1 MPVVSATSAS
11 GNRAAL
17 YLRISTDLGKPDAD
31 NQRLQLRRFC
41 EAQGW
46 EGVIEYEDH
55 ETSSRPDR
63 AEFRQMMPSASTREW
78 DLLVF
83 GSMDRFTREGTLA
96 TLKYLFLLYGQL
108 YRQTLL
114 VPPRAR
120 LDDFRIH

>member
-1 MPVVSATSAS
+1 MTAANAS
-11 GNRAAL
+11 GNRAGL
-17 YLRISTDLGKPDAD
+17 YLRISTDPGNQDTD
-31 NQRLQLRRFC
+31 NQRLQLRQLC
-41 EAQGW
+41 DSQGW
-46 EGVIEYEDH
+46 ELVIEYEDH
-55 ETSSRPDR
+55 ESGSKSDR
-63 AEFRQMMPSASTREW
+63 AQFRQMMLSASTREW